1 MNEFTANKVKIIDNT
16 RNVNSLQVSTL
27 NVCGSLVL
35 SRRTF
40 KV

>member
-1 MNEFTANKVKIIDNT
+1 MSELTPNNVKIIDST
-16 RNVNSLQVSTL
+16 RNVNSLHASTL